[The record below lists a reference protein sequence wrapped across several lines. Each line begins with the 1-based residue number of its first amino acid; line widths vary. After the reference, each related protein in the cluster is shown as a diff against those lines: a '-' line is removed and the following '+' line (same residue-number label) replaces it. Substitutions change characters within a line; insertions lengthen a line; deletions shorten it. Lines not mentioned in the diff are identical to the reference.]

1 MVVMAR
7 KCAPTLCQNKERYH
21 CMALKVV
28 VSAANDCTALK
39 TAAPRLCNA
48 GPAADAMGSS
58 ANGHEAHEA
67 VQSSPN
73 SHPGAAQHEYAVDA
87 VPAHA
92 ALKPVGPVASAVTR
106 VSNAHAPAV
115 PPVAT
120 GLSSGSSACV
130 NKGEQSL
137 TLAQRIQQA
146 RALQPPAAADSCSR
160 RQEHAAG
167 TVNKLATPAGDAGNR
182 RTPTVVS
189 APEPAPASTSAAS
202 KGKARAVSKQP
213 GKVASLAAKPQE
225 DAKVAIVQP
234 AQAKTGKSLD
244 DGASST
250 AAQAVS
256 PQATAKSLTAKQ
268 DGMVSRP
275 ATAGSGAANK
285 KRQSKGKAA
294 ARQPKLRECT
304 LCGVEQ
310 PVSEFERGSDL
321 CCMCAE
327 AAALDGA
334 TGVHAASA
342 DGPGMS
348 DGVMAAAKA
357 AAAAAAAAALPAQAL
372 PSCRTRHVKAA
383 RAAGGA
389 GKHVQMSGA
398 DPGKPAGSSN
408 VPSDPSVA
416 DVKQLK
422 PKQAAASPARAAQ
435 QSTRHH
441 TGSSL
446 SSEAQSGGHGAT
458 QQSLKQRARPSTA
471 TDLRQSAPGQRQ
483 QQQAAQEHSEQTR
496 FNDTGSTR
504 VQRSAAGLAGQQYS
518 QRSCCTQKTGTHA
531 TAPPGK
537 PFADGPAVRAAEEP
551 DMTLQQAPDVIILP
565 APAPLSQSAQPAKD
579 ARFIQAA
586 KVPAPAT
593 PSTQAEGT
601 GKASALFADAAAKPK
616 KRRRRAEGAGDLL
629 GSWAEAAGSDDEDNA
644 NLLTAWLGN
653 PAQVSQGASIA
664 AQQGA
669 GAKAAP
675 SDAAAPATASECAR
689 CGSALPTAAL
699 PAFARDQYSKGVLC
713 ASCSLVGATQSHKRQ
728 RRAAV
733 SINLG
738 STDAPAQAAAPEAAP
753 EAAAAAPAPDATHA
767 DAVTDAA
774 CTEARPCMQSGDRC
788 AGHDLELPA
797 QVRKD
802 AAVPPAACKA
812 TGGASC
818 RASEHAAHPTAA
830 VHHVDTLATP
840 CKAAQC
846 PAEPQQNARLEK
858 VDAQA
863 PLTAAG
869 VGAEDVQLATQR
881 AGNKQTCQPMA
892 ERHSELHDDSLAS
905 GNSSAD
911 DSGAVRPAQQFSAS
925 FSVAHAASAEHEHQQ
940 PARDART
947 EASGA
952 GLLHAQA
959 ATKAPDDSQQEQYPD
974 AARAGSDASGISAH
988 AAEAMQRYVP
998 NSGADVGTDTD
1009 ARVQPSA
1016 MHPASASDATQ
1027 GDQPISNRKAPQP
1040 SLGDVAQTAADA
1052 AHTMTDVGAAAA
1064 AQSAEQKATAA
1075 PNVAHPRQ
1083 SFVEGCA
1090 TPQNMARRG
1099 PQAEHACAQGQ
1110 DVADAEQWRM
1120 EREAQEWAAR
1130 REVIRRQAAQVCMLV
1145 FICSPHI
1152 KQTMMRCVA

>member
-1 MVVMAR
+1 M
-7 KCAPTLCQNKERYH
+7 T
-21 CMALKVV
+21 
-28 VSAANDCTALK
+28 AANDCTALK
-39 TAAPRLCNA
+39 IAAPRLCNA
-48 GPAADAMGSS
+48 GPATDAMGSS

-67 VQSSPN
+67 VRCSPG
-73 SHPGAAQHEYAVDA
+73 SDPGAAQHEYAVDA

-92 ALKPVGPVASAVTR
+92 ASEPVGPKATAATR

-146 RALQPPAAADSCSR
+146 RALQPPAAADSCGR
-160 RQEHAAG
+160 RQEHAAS
-167 TVNKLATPAGDAGNR
+167 TVNKLATPAGDAGNK
-182 RTPTVVS
+182 RTPTAVS
-189 APEPAPASTSAAS
+189 APETAPASTSSAS

-213 GKVASLAAKPQE
+213 GQAASLAAKPQE
-225 DAKVAIVQP
+225 DAKLAIVQP
-234 AQAKTGKSLD
+234 ARAKTGKSLD

-250 AAQAVS
+250 AAQATS

-268 DGMVSRP
+268 DCMVSGP
-275 ATAGSGAANK
+275 ATAGSGAANR

-304 LCGVEQ
+304 LCRVEQ
-310 PVSEFERGSDL
+310 PVSEFEGGSDL

-342 DGPGMS
+342 NGPGMS
-348 DGVMAAAKA
+348 YGVMAAAKA
-357 AAAAAAAAALPAQAL
+357 AAAAAAALPAQAL
-372 PSCRTRHVKAA
+372 SSCRTQHVKAA
-383 RAAGGA
+383 RAADGA
-389 GKHVQMSGA
+389 GKHVQASGA

-408 VPSDPSVA
+408 VASDPSVA

-422 PKQAAASPARAAQ
+422 PKQATASPARAAP
-435 QSTRHH
+435 QSTRLQ
-441 TGSSL
+441 TGCSL

-458 QQSLKQRARPSTA
+458 QESLKQRARPSTA
-471 TDLRQSAPGQRQ
+471 TVLRQSAPGQRQ
-483 QQQAAQEHSEQTR
+483 QQQAAQQQSKQTR
-496 FNDTGSTR
+496 YNDTGSTH
-504 VQRSAAGLAGQQYS
+504 VQGSAAGLAGQQSS
-518 QRSCCTQKTGTHA
+518 QRSCSNHTTGTHA

-537 PFADGPAVRAAEEP
+537 AFADGPAVRAAEEP

-579 ARFIQAA
+579 AGFPQAA
-586 KVPAPAT
+586 KVPASAT

-653 PAQVSQGASIA
+653 PAPASQGTSIA

-689 CGSALPTAAL
+689 CGSALPTAAV

-713 ASCSLVGATQSHKRQ
+713 ASCSLAGATQSHKRQ

-738 STDAPAQAAAPEAAP
+738 STDAPAQPAAPEAAP

-788 AGHDLELPA
+788 AGRDLELPA

-802 AAVPPAACKA
+802 AAVSYVPPAACKA
-812 TGGASC
+812 TDGASC

-974 AARAGSDASGISAH
+974 VARAGSDASGISAH

-1083 SFVEGCA
+1083 SFMEGCA